1 MTGLDRLGVGWRQP
15 MRITS
20 RIGRHTIAWEE
31 QSGYP
36 NDLVAGSPEHS
47 GAHAR
52 FMELAVEIES
62 DFEPYGKRGRDGEDC
77 ADCSCGCRHFA
88 VLDGALGADWGVCMN
103 RNSPRAGLLTFEH
116 QGCPAF
122 EAGTDTEDLGPGS

>member
-1 MTGLDRLGVGWRQP
+1 MKFTPRAEWPNVEWD
-15 MRITS
+15 
-20 RIGRHTIAWEE
+20 E

-36 NDLVAGSPEHS
+36 DDLVAGSPEHS

-52 FMELAVEIES
+52 LLELAVEMES
-62 DFEPYGKRGRDGEDC
+62 DFEPYGKRSREGDDC

-88 VLDGALGADWGVCMN
+88 VLDGPLGADWGVCIN
-103 RNSPRAGLLTFEH
+103 KNSPRAGLLTFEH

-122 EAGTDTEDLGPGS
+122 EAGIDVEDFGPAS

>member
-1 MTGLDRLGVGWRQP
+1 

-20 RIGRHTIAWEE
+20 RTGRPTIAWEE

-47 GAHAR
+47 GAHER
-52 FMELAVEIES
+52 LLELAVEMES
-62 DFEPYGKRGRDGEDC
+62 DFEPYGKRSRDGEGS

-103 RNSPRAGLLTFEH
+103 KNSPRAGLLTFEH

-122 EAGTDTEDLGPGS
+122 EAGTDTEDRGPGH